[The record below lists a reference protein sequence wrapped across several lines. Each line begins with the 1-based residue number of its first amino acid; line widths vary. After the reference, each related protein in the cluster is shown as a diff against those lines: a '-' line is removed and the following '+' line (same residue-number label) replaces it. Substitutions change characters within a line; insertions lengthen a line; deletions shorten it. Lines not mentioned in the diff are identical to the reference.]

1 MTIERYYK
9 KLEVPQGRVDVL
21 LDTDA
26 YNEVDDQYAIA
37 YLLRCGE
44 KLNVKAITAAPF
56 SNIKVS
62 SPKEGMELSYN
73 EILNILS
80 LAERNDLVAHVFK
93 GSEKY
98 LPNEKTP
105 VISDAANEIVRL
117 ADEHSEDDPLYV
129 VAIGA
134 ITNVAAALLIKPNI
148 KDRIVV
154 VWLGGTAFFCDNA
167 AEFNLK
173 QDVAAVRVVFNSGVP
188 LVQLPC
194 RGIVESFRISE
205 ADIRMWM
212 LGKNKLCDYLGGY
225 TIKDQEEFHKMAGK
239 PWTRVIWDVTAVAWL
254 LNDNNRFMDDKLVHA
269 PIVTYDR
276 YYAFDDSRHY
286 MKYVYN
292 IKRDALVEDMF
303 NRLTSN

>member
-1 MTIERYYK
+1 M
-9 KLEVPQGRVDVL
+9 
-21 LDTDA
+21 
-26 YNEVDDQYAIA
+26 
-37 YLLRCGE
+37 
-44 KLNVKAITAAPF
+44 
-56 SNIKVS
+56 
-62 SPKEGMELSYN
+62 
-73 EILNILS
+73 
-80 LAERNDLVAHVFK
+80 
-93 GSEKY
+93 
-98 LPNEKTP
+98 
-105 VISDAANEIVRL
+105 
-117 ADEHSEDDPLYV
+117 
-129 VAIGA
+129 
-134 ITNVAAALLIKPNI
+134 
-148 KDRIVV
+148 

-167 AEFNLK
+167 TEFNLK
-173 QDVAAVRVVFNSGVP
+173 QDIAAVRVVFNSGVP

-254 LNDNNRFMDDKLVHA
+254 LNDNNRFMDDKLVHT

-276 YYAFDDSRHY
+276 HYAFDDSRHY

-292 IKRDALVEDMF
+292 IKRYALVEDMF